1 MANKDAAFGLRA
13 IGKVGQN
20 RDNQGLSEY
29 SIAAKSSA
37 IYQNDP
43 VKALAT
49 GYIGVA
55 GAGGNLLGSLN
66 GVFYTDSSNSKPT
79 WANHLAAS
87 NAATDIVGFVSD
99 DPYER
104 FEIQSS
110 TTLPI
115 EDINLNADLATY
127 VAGSSPNYISKVEVD
142 TGTMVSTAAQ
152 IRVIGVT
159 KDDEN
164 NQLANATTY
173 AANVN
178 VVGIINEHNLS
189 KNQHRGQVHS
199 ERRVI

>member
-1 MANKDAAFGLRA
+1 MATTNKDAAFGLKP

-29 SIAAKSSA
+29 SIAANSSA

-43 VKALAT
+43 VAMLAT
-49 GYIGVA
+49 GYIGVNSSND
-55 GAGGNLLGSLN
+55 GNLLGSLN
-66 GVFYTDSSNSKPT
+66 GVFYTDSSTSKPT
-79 WANHLAAS
+79 FANHLEAS

-110 TTLPI
+110 GTLAI
-115 EDINLNADLATY
+115 ADINLNGNLAY
-127 VAGSSPNYISKVEVD
+127 AAGSSPNYISKTEV
-142 TGTMVSTAAQ
+142 VTAANLTTNLKQ

-159 KDDEN
+159 RDDEN
-164 NQLANATTY
+164 NNLANATTY

-178 VVGIINEHNLS
+178 VIGMINEHNLKTTS
-189 KNQHRGQVHS
+189 G
-199 ERRVI
+199 I

>member
-29 SIAAKSSA
+29 SIAANSSA

-43 VKALAT
+43 VQALAT
-49 GYIGVA
+49 GYIGVNSA
-55 GAGGNLLGSLN
+55 NDGNLLGSLN
-66 GVFYTDSSNSKPT
+66 GVFYTDSSTSKPT

-110 TTLPI
+110 GTLAI
-115 EDINLNADLATY
+115 ADINLNANLAY
-127 VAGSSPNYISKVEVD
+127 AAGSSANYISKTEV
-142 TGTMVSTAAQ
+142 TTASGMTTNVKQ
-152 IRVIGVT
+152 IKVIGVT
-159 KDDEN
+159 RDAEN
-164 NQLANATTY
+164 NTLANATTY

-178 VVGIINEHNLS
+178 VIGIINEHNLKTTS
-189 KNQHRGQVHS
+189 G
-199 ERRVI
+199 I